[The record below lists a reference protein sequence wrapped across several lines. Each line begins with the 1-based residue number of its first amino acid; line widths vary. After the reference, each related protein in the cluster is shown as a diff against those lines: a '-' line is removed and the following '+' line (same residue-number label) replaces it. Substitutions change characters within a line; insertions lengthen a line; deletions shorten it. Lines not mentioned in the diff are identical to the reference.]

1 MTYGP
6 MQLVVLRFEDASIP
20 VDVVNL
26 LRRLRD
32 QGVVRMV
39 DAMFVS
45 KDLHGELSAIKATDV
60 SGEEAVLLGT
70 RPKLCLV
77 MAPPERRDSNS
88 GPGWGLPRLLKRCSL
103 ESARTRSIRLPT

>member
-77 MAPPERRDSNS
+77 AAPPERRDSNS
-88 GPGWGLPRLLKRCSL
+88 GPVSLPRLLKRCSL